1 MSRLSSQSRE
11 KCMSQINELIAING
25 RRAFT
30 EGLNTERDKLWT
42 LIELDVLIPAEVKAR
57 IRNLFYGIEEK

>member
-1 MSRLSSQSRE
+1 
-11 KCMSQINELIAING
+11 MSQINELIAING

-42 LIELDVLIPAEVKAR
+42 LIELDVLIPAEVKGR